1 MATVTAKKVDGRADG
16 RAFLAQAEKYRDDM
30 VRFLR
35 DLIRIPSES
44 AQEEKVVMRIKQEME
59 KLGFDE
65 IKIDGFGNILG
76 RIGSGSRKF
85 AIDAHI
91 DTVGV
96 GDPDTWKWDPFE
108 GKVENGTIYGRGAC
122 DQTGGMVSAVYA
134 GRILKDLGVSS
145 DFTAYMVGTVMEED
159 CDGLCWLYIL
169 REENPGVE
177 CVIITE
183 PTNLQVYRGHR
194 GRMEIEVTTK
204 GLSCHGSAPE
214 RGVNA
219 VYKMAPIVR
228 EIESLNN
235 RLRKDA
241 FLGKGTVTI
250 SDIRATSPSL
260 CAVADSCTIHLD
272 RRLTAGETKQSAVEE
287 IKAAAKRAGMA
298 DAQVRILE
306 YRRPTWKNKVY
317 PMEKYYP
324 TWVLEE
330 NHPLIQCA
338 AESYRRVFKKDSPI
352 GKWTFSTNGVSI
364 AGLCGVPCF
373 GFGPAEESTAH
384 SPMDQCPIDHL
395 VKAAAFYAQFAPT
408 FVETTRRD
416 QIRLSAP
423 PGAASSTASGNGR
436 RRLRRP
442 RGSSAAKP
450 AARSRRSR

>member
-1 MATVTAKKVDGRADG
+1 
-16 RAFLAQAEKYRDDM
+16 M
-30 VRFLR
+30 VAFLR
-35 DLIRIPSES
+35 DLIRLPSES
-44 AQEEKVVMRIKQEME
+44 TQEEKVVRRIKQEME
-59 KLGFDE
+59 KLQYDE
-65 IKIDGFGNILG
+65 IVIDRFGNIRG
-76 RIGSGSRKF
+76 RVGNGSRKF

-108 GKVENGTIYGRGAC
+108 GKVENGIIYGRGAC

-134 GRILKDLGVSS
+134 GRILKDLGIGGDYSV
-145 DFTAYMVGTVMEED
+145 YMVGSVMEED
-159 CDGLCWLYIL
+159 CDGQSWLYIL
-169 REENPGVE
+169 REENPGLE

-183 PTNLQVYRGHR
+183 PTDLQIYRGHR

-214 RGVNA
+214 RGINA

-228 EIESLNN
+228 EIEALNE
-235 RLRKDA
+235 RLRKHA

-272 RRLTAGETKQSAVEE
+272 RRLTAGETKEIAVAEV
-287 IKAAAKRAGMA
+287 KAAAKKAGAA

-306 YRRPTWKNKVY
+306 YRRPTWKNLVY

-324 TWVLEE
+324 TWVFEE
-330 NHPLIQCA
+330 NHPLIRCA
-338 AESYRRVFKKDSPI
+338 SESYRRVFSKEPKI
-352 GKWTFSTNGVSI
+352 GKWTFSTNGVAI
-364 AGLCGVPCF
+364 AGLCGIPCF

-395 VKAAAFYAQFAPT
+395 VKAAAFYAQFVPT
-408 FVETTRRD
+408 YVETTRKEE
-416 QIRLSAP
+416 IRMVSD
-423 PGAASSTASGNGR
+423 SGNGR
-436 RRLRRP
+436 KTVKAKLRKAYRR
-442 RGSSAAKP
+442 
-450 AARSRRSR
+450 

>member
-1 MATVTAKKVDGRADG
+1 MATTTLGRRVDGRAIM
-16 RAFLAQAEKYRDDM
+16 AQAEKYRDDM
-30 VRFLR
+30 VKFLR

-44 AQEEKVVMRIKQEME
+44 AQEEKVVRRIKAEME
-59 KLGFDE
+59 KLDFDE
-65 IKIDGFGNILG
+65 IVIDGFGNIRG
-76 RIGSGSRKF
+76 RVGNGSRKF

-108 GKVENGTIYGRGAC
+108 GKVENNIIYGRGAC

-134 GRILKDLGVSS
+134 GRILKDLGIGGDYSV
-145 DFTAYMVGTVMEED
+145 YMVGSIMEED
-159 CDGLCWLYIL
+159 CDGLPWLYIL
-169 REENPGVE
+169 REENPGIE

-183 PTNLQVYRGHR
+183 PTDLRIYRGHR

-219 VYKMAPIVR
+219 VYKMAPVVK
-228 EIESLNN
+228 EVEALNK

-272 RRLTAGETKQSAVEE
+272 RRLTAGETKELAVSEV
-287 IKAAAKRAGMA
+287 KAAAKRAGVP

-306 YRRPTWKNKVY
+306 YNRPTWRNKVY

-324 TWVLEE
+324 TWVFSED
-330 NHPLIQCA
+330 HPLIQSA
-338 AESYRRVFKKDSPI
+338 AEAYRRVFGKAPNI
-352 GKWTFSTNGVSI
+352 GKWTFSTNGVAI

-395 VKAAAFYAQFAPT
+395 VKAAAFYAQFVPT
-408 FVETTRRD
+408 YVETTRRED
-416 QIRLSAP
+416 IRMDAP
-423 PGAASSTASGNGR
+423 PAKRKARKSKRKSG
-436 RRLRRP
+436 
-442 RGSSAAKP
+442 
-450 AARSRRSR
+450 

>member
-1 MATVTAKKVDGRADG
+1 MKSQRNPVVGRGATKQVSRQVFLERA
-16 RAFLAQAEKYRDDM
+16 EHYRDDM

-44 AQEEKVVMRIKQEME
+44 AQEEKVVRRSQQEME
-59 KLGFDE
+59 KLQYDE
-65 IKIDGFGNILG
+65 VVIDGFGNIRG
-76 RIGSGSRKF
+76 RVGSGRRKF

-108 GKVENGTIYGRGAC
+108 GKVENGIIYGRGAC
-122 DQTGGMVSAVYA
+122 DQTGGIVSATYA
-134 GRILKDLGVSS
+134 GRILKDLGIGGDYAV
-145 DFTAYMVGTVMEED
+145 YMVGSVMEED
-159 CDGLCWLYIL
+159 CDGLPWLYIL
-169 REENPGVE
+169 REENPGIE

-183 PTNLQVYRGHR
+183 PTNLQIYRGHR
-194 GRMEIEVTTK
+194 RRMEIEVTTK

-219 VYKMAPIVR
+219 VYKMAPVVK
-228 EIESLNN
+228 EIESLNT
-235 RLRKDA
+235 RLRHDD

-272 RRLTAGETKQSAVEE
+272 RRLTAGETKALAVSEV
-287 IKAAAKRAGMA
+287 KDAARRAGIP

-306 YRRPTWKNKVY
+306 YQRPTWTKKVY

-324 TWVLEE
+324 TWVLRED
-330 NHPLIQCA
+330 HPLIVCA
-338 AESYRRVFKKDSPI
+338 AEAYQRALGERAKI
-352 GKWTFSTNGVSI
+352 GKWTFSTNGVAV

-395 VKAAAFYAQFAPT
+395 VKAAAFYASFVPT
-408 FVETTRRD
+408 YVETTRRD
-416 QIRLSAP
+416 QIRLDDARPKVKKSR
-423 PGAASSTASGNGR
+423 AALS
-436 RRLRRP
+436 
-442 RGSSAAKP
+442 
-450 AARSRRSR
+450 ARSVRSVTRSGR

>member
-1 MATVTAKKVDGRADG
+1 MAITTASRVDGKAI
-16 RAFLAQAEKYRDDM
+16 LAQAEKYREDM
-30 VRFLR
+30 VKFLR

-44 AQEEKVVMRIKQEME
+44 AQEEKVVQRIKQEME
-59 KLGFDE
+59 KLQFDE
-65 IKIDGFGNILG
+65 VHIDKFGNIRG
-76 RIGSGSRKF
+76 RVGNGSRKF

-108 GKVENGTIYGRGAC
+108 GKVENNIIYGRGAC

-134 GRILKDLGVSS
+134 GRILKDLGVGGDYSV
-145 DFTAYMVGTVMEED
+145 YMVGSVMEED
-159 CDGLCWLYIL
+159 CDGQCWLYIL
-169 REENPGVE
+169 REENPGIE

-183 PTNLQVYRGHR
+183 PTDLQIYRGHR

-219 VYKMAPIVR
+219 VYKMAPIVK
-228 EIESLNN
+228 EIESLNK
-235 RLRKDA
+235 RLRKDK

-272 RRLTAGETKQSAVEE
+272 RRLTAGETKELAVAEV
-287 IKAAAKRAGMA
+287 KAAAKKAGA
-298 DAQVRILE
+298 PDAQVRILE
-306 YRRPTWKNKVY
+306 YRRPTWRNLVY

-324 TWVLEE
+324 TWVFEE
-330 NHPLIQCA
+330 NHPLIKCA
-338 AESYRRVFKKDSPI
+338 SEAYRRVFSKEPKV

-395 VKAAAFYAQFAPT
+395 VKAAAFYAQFVPT
-408 FVETTRRD
+408 YVQTTRRED
-416 QIRLSAP
+416 IRMVAPAAKGSA
-423 PGAASSTASGNGR
+423 GNGR
-436 RRLRRP
+436 RPGAKKSAKARKTK
-442 RGSSAAKP
+442 RG
-450 AARSRRSR
+450 